1 MTKWHLGWLV
11 PLALWGCSQ
20 NYSEE
25 KVDKAL
31 AQKGLAPIAQ
41 TATKTPLPSGHP
53 PLIAAEGRQSLGGI
67 SAEMPE
73 GWQQV
78 PPSSSMR
85 KAEYLLPGEGAED
98 GSLAVFY
105 FGPSQGGG
113 LEANIERWY
122 GQFTQ
127 PDGGS
132 TKAKSRRWNK
142 EVSGMPVTLVDI
154 QGTYNPGG
162 MGMGTAP
169 VAKDGY
175 RMLGAVVESPVGA
188 FFFKL
193 TGPQATLERWNPAF
207 EQYIDS
213 MQPE

>member
-1 MTKWHLGWLV
+1 MNRWNIGWLV
-11 PLALWGCSQ
+11 PLMLWGCSQ

-31 AQKGLAPIAQ
+31 AEKGLTPAAQ
-41 TATKTPLPSGHP
+41 AATKAPLPSGHP
-53 PLIAAEGRQSLGGI
+53 PLTAAEGRQSLGGI
-67 SAEMPE
+67 SAEVPE
-73 GWQQV
+73 GWQVV

-85 KAEYLLPGEGAED
+85 KAEYVLPGEGAED

-113 LEANIERWY
+113 VDANIERWY

-132 TKAKSRRWNK
+132 TKAKARRWNK
-142 EVSGMPVTLVDI
+142 EVRGMPVTLVDI
-154 QGTYNPGG
+154 QGTFNPGG
-162 MGMGTAP
+162 MGMGVAP
-169 VAKDGY
+169 EPMDGY
-175 RMLGAVVESPVGA
+175 RMLGGVVESPAGA

-193 TGPQATLERWNPAF
+193 TGPQATLKRWNASF

>member
-1 MTKWHLGWLV
+1 
-11 PLALWGCSQ
+11 
-20 NYSEE
+20 
-25 KVDKAL
+25 
-31 AQKGLAPIAQ
+31 
-41 TATKTPLPSGHP
+41 LPSGHP
-53 PLIAAEGRQSLGGI
+53 PLPPAEGRQSLGGI
-67 SAEMPE
+67 SAEIPE

-85 KAEYLLPGEGAED
+85 KAEYLLPGEGAGD

-105 FGPSQGGG
+105 FGPNQGGG
-113 LEANIERWY
+113 VDANIERWY

-132 TKAKSRRWNK
+132 TKDRARRWNK
-142 EVSGMPVTLVDI
+142 EVRGMTVTLIDI
-154 QGTYNPGG
+154 QGTFNPGG
-162 MGMGTAP
+162 MGMGAAP
-169 VAKDGY
+169 EPMDGY

-193 TGPQATLERWNPAF
+193 TGPQATLEHWNEAF